1 MSEKELRKLRD
12 RIDEID
18 KKILD
23 LLNERAN
30 QALEVGR
37 IKKEEGR
44 EFYVPS
50 REREVLERIVGS
62 NEGPFPDSA
71 LKVIYREI
79 MSASL
84 SLEQPLKVAFLGPRG
99 TFTHTACIQHF
110 GSSAEFVSR
119 KSISDVFD
127 EVERSRADFGVVPVE
142 NSNEGMVT
150 HTLDKFVES
159 EAMICGEILL
169 PISHYLLNQTGE
181 FGDIEKIYSHPQP
194 IAQCRNWLAGN
205 APSIPVMDVA
215 STALAAEMARD
226 DGSVA
231 AIAGEYAASVY
242 GLRVVESR
250 IEDNPNNVTRF
261 LVIGKNVPR
270 RSGDDKTSILFSV
283 KDEVG
288 ILYRMLKPLSKQ
300 GVNLTK
306 IESRPLKTKAWEYVF
321 FIDMDGHVENDNVRI
336 AIETLKG
343 ESRFLKVLGS
353 YPKAGVL

>member
-1 MSEKELRKLRD
+1 MSESELKKLRD

-18 KKILD
+18 KNILD

-37 IKKEEGR
+37 IKKREGR

-50 REREVLERIVGS
+50 REREVLERIAKA
-62 NEGPFPDSA
+62 NDGPFPDSA

-84 SLEQPLKVAFLGPRG
+84 SLEEPLKIAYLGPAG
-99 TFTHTACIQHF
+99 TFTHTACLQRF
-110 GSSAEFVSR
+110 GSSAEFVPK
-119 KSISDVFD
+119 KSISDVFG
-127 EVERSRADFGVVPVE
+127 EVERGKSDFGVVPVE

-150 HTLDKFVES
+150 HTLDRFVDS
-159 EAMICGEILL
+159 ETCICGEVLL
-169 PISHYLLNQTGE
+169 PISHYLLNKSGKFE
-181 FGDIEKIYSHPQP
+181 DIEKIFSHPQP

-215 STALAAEMARD
+215 STALAAEMAKED
-226 DGSVA
+226 EAVA

-242 GLRVVESR
+242 GLRMVESK

-261 LVIGKNVPR
+261 LVIGKNVPKK
-270 RSGDDKTSILFSV
+270 SGDDKTSILFSV

-288 ILYRMLKPLSKQ
+288 ILYKMLEPLSKY

-321 FIDMDGHVENDNVRI
+321 FIDMEGHVDDENVRN
-336 AIETLKG
+336 AVESLRTQ
-343 ESRFLKVLGS
+343 SRFLKVLGS
-353 YPKAGVL
+353 YPRVRTV